1 MAYPP
6 GEVTVGR
13 DAIRALWE
21 KALANARQ
29 SGQESPLPTPDQRRH
44 RAHLNDCERWCRGA
58 SPSGPPATRRYVC
71 SINPS
76 SFFLPIDSA
85 TSGNREDMAGH
96 SAIVERLPPPDDA
109 FVAGA
114 VSAAA
119 QRVGRELLMTLIPV
133 THKGRT

>member
-1 MAYPP
+1 MVQGREPKWSAGNPTAP
-6 GEVTVGR
+6 G
-13 DAIRALWE
+13 
-21 KALANARQ
+21 
-29 SGQESPLPTPDQRRH
+29 
-44 RAHLNDCERWCRGA
+44 
-58 SPSGPPATRRYVC
+58 YVC

-119 QRVGRELLMTLIPV
+119 QRVGRELLMTLIPA